1 MSSTH
6 AHLLLNHFPT
16 VGLVMTIG
24 LFLAGIVARSDQV
37 ETGEPGR
44 LHRARP
50 DRSTHACTGNAAAE
64 TLCIGKVAEPCADSQ
79 ISRPLIE
86 RHEGAAVLALTL
98 IVTTAGF
105 AWLGLW
111 QHRRTQRIAPWNI
124 VVIALTSSVAMGLV
138 ARAANIGGEIRHPE
152 VRARPRRR
160 RPNRL
165 SAGELRAMSTTS
177 RTWIASETLHFV
189 GLSLLIGVVT
199 LIDLRALGVMKA
211 IPFSALERPLPWAA
225 LGFGLNIATGMLFF
239 ISRPE
244 FYTGNP
250 AFYWKL
256 IFVLLASTN
265 TVYSSS
271 TKGGRRRLAGIY
283 AWSRRSLQRRR
294 SCSGSV
300 SCIGEACCL
309 SLAIRSS
316 TGRRAPRRLNQLGH
330 VEERRATT

>member
-1 MSSTH
+1 M
-6 AHLLLNHFPT
+6 
-16 VGLVMTIG
+16 
-24 LFLAGIVARSDQV
+24 
-37 ETGEPGR
+37 
-44 LHRARP
+44 
-50 DRSTHACTGNAAAE
+50 TGNAAAE

-152 VRARPRRR
+152 VRAAAAPAATEPTLGRRIAR
-160 RPNRL
+160 YVNDEPW
-165 SAGELRAMSTTS
+165 
-177 RTWIASETLHFV
+177 TWIASETLHFV

-265 TVYSSS
+265 TVYFFFDEGWAA
-271 TKGGRRRLAGIY
+271 TPGGIY

-316 TGRRAPRRLNQLGH
+316 TGRRAP
-330 VEERRATT
+330 VA

>member
-1 MSSTH
+1 MSTTH

-24 LFLAGIVARSDQV
+24 LFLAGIVARSDQ
-37 ETGEPGR
+37 
-44 LHRARP
+44 LKRASLVAFIGLGLIVLP
-50 DRSTHACTGNAAAE
+50 TYVTGNAAAE

-152 VRARPRRR
+152 VRAAAAPAATEPTLGRRIAR
-160 RPNRL
+160 YVNDEPW
-165 SAGELRAMSTTS
+165 
-177 RTWIASETLHFV
+177 TWIASETLHFV

-211 IPFSALERPLPWAA
+211 IPFSALERLLPWAA
-225 LGFGLNIATGMLFF
+225 LGFGPNIATGMLFF

-265 TVYSSS
+265 TVYFFFDEGWAATPGGDVRLV
-271 TKGGRRRLAGIY
+271 TKVAAASALVLWVGVMY
-283 AWSRRSLQRRR
+283 W
-294 SCSGSV
+294 GSMLPF
-300 SCIGEACCL
+300 IGN
-309 SLAIRSS
+309 SF
-316 TGRRAPRRLNQLGH
+316 
-330 VEERRATT
+330 

>member
-1 MSSTH
+1 MSTAH

-24 LFLAGIVARSDQV
+24 LFLAGIVARSDQ
-37 ETGEPGR
+37 
-44 LHRARP
+44 LKRASLVAFIGLGLIVLP
-50 DRSTHACTGNAAAE
+50 TYVTGNAAAE

-152 VRARPRRR
+152 VRAAAAPAATEPTLGRRIAR
-160 RPNRL
+160 YVNDEPW
-165 SAGELRAMSTTS
+165 
-177 RTWIASETLHFV
+177 TWIASETLHFV

-211 IPFSALERPLPWAA
+211 IPFSALERLLPWAA

-265 TVYSSS
+265 TVYFFFDEGWAATPGGDVRLV
-271 TKGGRRRLAGIY
+271 TKVAAASALVLWVGVMY
-283 AWSRRSLQRRR
+283 W
-294 SCSGSV
+294 GSMLPF
-300 SCIGEACCL
+300 IGN
-309 SLAIRSS
+309 SF
-316 TGRRAPRRLNQLGH
+316 
-330 VEERRATT
+330 

>member
-1 MSSTH
+1 MSTTH

-24 LFLAGIVARSDQV
+24 LFLAGIVARSDQ
-37 ETGEPGR
+37 
-44 LHRARP
+44 LKRASLVAFIGLGLIVLP
-50 DRSTHACTGNAAAE
+50 TYVTGNAAAE

-152 VRARPRRR
+152 VRAAAAPAATEPTLGRRIAR
-160 RPNRL
+160 YVNDEPW
-165 SAGELRAMSTTS
+165 
-177 RTWIASETLHFV
+177 TWIASETLHFV

-211 IPFSALERPLPWAA
+211 IPFSALERLLPWAA

-265 TVYSSS
+265 MVYFFFDEGWAATPGGDVRLV
-271 TKGGRRRLAGIY
+271 TKVAAASALVLWVGVMY
-283 AWSRRSLQRRR
+283 W
-294 SCSGSV
+294 GSMLPF
-300 SCIGEACCL
+300 IGN
-309 SLAIRSS
+309 SF
-316 TGRRAPRRLNQLGH
+316 
-330 VEERRATT
+330 